1 MKRRVSKVAGN
12 RKSVNRIKGGAVPE
26 GSSSGA
32 EMEDCCRARRANY
45 RTLASTL
52 VAILPLLCHGL
63 SGQLLAADAAK
74 LVIPD
79 HTPVELQL
87 TRTISSAHARSG
99 DRLDFRVT
107 KDVTVD
113 GFTIIRAGTVARGSV
128 TQVRGKRLLGLGGKL
143 VIKLQSVELI
153 TGEQVRLSAYKEI
166 KGKSHWIRMA
176 AGMALTSLFYMPA
189 APVFL
194 LSRGDN
200 STALKNTEVTAYVD
214 GDSSVPSAN
223 LPSARANPSEL
234 KEMSDFL
241 PARVLDGEGREGD
254 MLNLI
259 LVAQKEDLE
268 RAFEQAGW
276 VNVDKSKP
284 AVIFWHMLCQRTH
297 YTKLPMARYYV
308 FGRVQD
314 YSYAMPDPA
323 SILTR
328 RHHLRIWRTDYEV
341 AGKPV
346 WVGAATHDVAIVI
359 DKRRV
364 RFDHRIDPQVD
375 AERDFIASNLAQT
388 LLVTHKEY
396 LARADPVFEA
406 QTTRGQTYYSDSRML
421 LLELRN
427 MELGGPGPVGD
438 VSPSAESAAAGL
450 SAILLDEPLSG
461 TRSGPAT
468 H

>member
-1 MKRRVSKVAGN
+1 MQKRCPTS
-12 RKSVNRIKGGAVPE
+12 
-26 GSSSGA
+26 
-32 EMEDCCRARRANY
+32 RANH
-45 RTLASTL
+45 RTFTALFVFLFS
-52 VAILPLLCHGL
+52 LPHGL
-63 SGQLLAADAAK
+63 FSQSLAVGPPR

-79 HTPVELQL
+79 HTPVKLRLAE
-87 TRTISSAHARSG
+87 TISSAHARSG
-99 DRLDFRVT
+99 ERLDFIVT
-107 KDVTVD
+107 KDVTV
-113 GFTIIRAGTVARGSV
+113 GGLTIIRAGAVARGSV
-128 TQVRGKRLLGLGGKL
+128 FEVRGKRFLGIGGK
-143 VIKLQSVELI
+143 VGIKLHSVALI
-153 TGEQVRLSAYKEI
+153 TGEKVRLRASKEI

-176 AGMALTSLFYMPA
+176 AEMALTSLFYMPA

-194 LSRGDN
+194 LSRGDD
-200 STALKNTEVTAYVD
+200 SSVLKGTEVTAYID

-223 LPSARANPSEL
+223 LPRESSSEL

-259 LVAQKEDLE
+259 LIAQKEDLE

-276 VNVDKSKP
+276 VRVDKSKP
-284 AVIFWHMLCQRTH
+284 AVIFWHLLCQRTH
-297 YTKLPMARYYV
+297 YTKLPMAKFYV

-323 SILTR
+323 SILNR

-341 AGKPV
+341 DGKPV

-375 AERDFIASNLAQT
+375 TERDFIAGNLAQT

-396 LARADPVFEA
+396 LASADPVFEA

-421 LLELRN
+421 LLELDQVK
-427 MELGGPGPVGD
+427 PG
-438 VSPSAESAAAGL
+438 SPSLLGDNSSPASGSAAGIIA
-450 SAILLDEPLSG
+450 
-461 TRSGPAT
+461 R
-468 H
+468 

>member
-1 MKRRVSKVAGN
+1 MSKFPLRPNKMQKRCPTS
-12 RKSVNRIKGGAVPE
+12 
-26 GSSSGA
+26 
-32 EMEDCCRARRANY
+32 RANH
-45 RTLASTL
+45 RTFTALFVFLFS
-52 VAILPLLCHGL
+52 LPHGL
-63 SGQLLAADAAK
+63 FSQSLAVGPPT

-79 HTPVELQL
+79 HTPVELRL
-87 TRTISSAHARSG
+87 TKTISSAHARSG
-99 DRLDFRVT
+99 DRLDFIVA
-107 KDVTVD
+107 KDVNVE
-113 GFTIIRAGTVARGSV
+113 GFTIVRAGAVARGSV
-128 TQVRGKRLLGLGGKL
+128 FGVKGKRFLGLGGKL
-143 VIKLQSVELI
+143 IIKLQSVELI
-153 TGEQVRLSAYKEI
+153 SGEHVRLSAYKEI

-176 AGMALTSLFYMPA
+176 AEMALTSLFYMPA

-194 LSRGDN
+194 LSRGDD
-200 STALKNTEVTAYVD
+200 SSVLKNTEVTAYVD

-223 LPSARANPSEL
+223 LPSARENPSEL

-259 LVAQKEDLE
+259 LIAQKEDLE

-276 VNVDKSKP
+276 VRVDKSKP

-308 FGRVQD
+308 FGRAQD

-341 AGKPV
+341 DGKPI

-359 DKRRV
+359 DKRRF

-375 AERDFIASNLAQT
+375 AERDFIAGNLAQT
-388 LLVTHKEY
+388 LLVTHKGY
-396 LARADPVFEA
+396 LASADPVFEA

-421 LLELRN
+421 LLELDQVKPGSPGL
-427 MELGGPGPVGD
+427 LGNNSSS
-438 VSPSAESAAAGL
+438 VSGSPAGIM
-450 SAILLDEPLSG
+450 A
-461 TRSGPAT
+461 RY
-468 H
+468 

>member
-1 MKRRVSKVAGN
+1 MPEESPSAAAVEARR
-12 RKSVNRIKGGAVPE
+12 RTH
-26 GSSSGA
+26 
-32 EMEDCCRARRANY
+32 RANY
-45 RTLASTL
+45 RALASAF
-52 VAILPLLCHGL
+52 VAALLLLCQGL
-63 SGQLLAADAAK
+63 FRQALAVGPAR
-74 LVIPD
+74 LIIPD
-79 HTPVELQL
+79 HTPVELRL
-87 TRTISSAHARSG
+87 TKTISSAHARSG
-99 DRLDFRVT
+99 DPLDFIVA
-107 KDVTVD
+107 KDVTVE
-113 GFTIIRAGTVARGSV
+113 GFTIIRAGAVARGSV
-128 TQVRGKRLLGLGGKL
+128 SEVRGKRFLGFGGKL
-143 VIKLQSVELI
+143 IIRLQSVELI
-153 TGEQVRLSAYKEI
+153 TGEHVRLRAYKEI

-176 AGMALTSLFYMPA
+176 AEMALTSLFYMPA

-194 LSRGDN
+194 LSRGDDSN
-200 STALKNTEVTAYVD
+200 VLKNTEVTAYID

-223 LPSARANPSEL
+223 LPRESPSEL

-259 LVAQKEDLE
+259 LIAQKEDLE

-276 VNVDKSKP
+276 VRVDKSKP

-297 YTKLPMARYYV
+297 YTKLPMASFYV

-323 SILTR
+323 SILNR

-341 AGKPV
+341 DGKPV

-388 LLVTHKEY
+388 LLLTHEEY
-396 LARADPVFEA
+396 LTSADPVFEA
-406 QTTRGQTYYSDSRML
+406 QTTRGQTYYSDSRIL
-421 LLELRN
+421 LLELRE
-427 MELGGPGPVGD
+427 MKLGNPRPLVE
-438 VSPSAESAAAGL
+438 VSPALEGTA
-450 SAILLDEPLSG
+450 
-461 TRSGPAT
+461 TRSDAMLLQANR
-468 H
+468 

>member
-1 MKRRVSKVAGN
+1 
-12 RKSVNRIKGGAVPE
+12 
-26 GSSSGA
+26 
-32 EMEDCCRARRANY
+32 
-45 RTLASTL
+45 L
-52 VAILPLLCHGL
+52 VA
-63 SGQLLAADAAK
+63 ADPAK

-99 DRLDFRVT
+99 DRLDFTVT

-113 GFTIIRAGTVARGSV
+113 GFTIIRAGAVARGSV
-128 TQVRGKRLLGLGGKL
+128 SEVRGKRFLGLGGKL
-143 VIKLQSVELI
+143 AIKLQSVELI
-153 TGEQVRLSAYKEI
+153 TGEHVRLRAYKEI
-166 KGKSHWIRMA
+166 KGGSHWIRMA

-194 LSRGDN
+194 LSRGED
-200 STALKNTEVTAYVD
+200 SSVLKNTEVTAYID

-223 LPSARANPSEL
+223 LPSARENPSEL

-259 LVAQKEDLE
+259 LIAQKEDLE

-276 VNVDKSKP
+276 VRVDKVQP
-284 AVIFWHMLCQRTH
+284 AVIFWHLLCQRTH

-328 RHHLRIWRTDYEV
+328 RHHLRIWKTDYDV
-341 AGKPV
+341 DGKPI

-375 AERDFIASNLAQT
+375 AERDFIAGNLAQT
-388 LLVTHKEY
+388 LLVARKEY
-396 LARADPVFEA
+396 LASEDPVFEA
-406 QTTRGQTYYSDSRML
+406 HTTRGQVYYSDSRLL
-421 LLELRN
+421 LLELGE
-427 MELGGPGPVGD
+427 MKLG
-438 VSPSAESAAAGL
+438 SPRPLVQVPPALEGTATGSN
-450 SAILLDEPLSG
+450 AILLQAS
-461 TRSGPAT
+461 R
-468 H
+468 

>member
-1 MKRRVSKVAGN
+1 MERR
-12 RKSVNRIKGGAVPE
+12 
-26 GSSSGA
+26 
-32 EMEDCCRARRANY
+32 CRTRRANC

-52 VAILPLLCHGL
+52 VVILLLQCQGL
-63 SGQLLAADAAK
+63 FDQVLAAGPPR

-79 HTPVELQL
+79 HTPVKLLLAE
-87 TRTISSAHARSG
+87 TISSAHARRG
-99 DRLDFRVT
+99 DRLDFIVE
-107 KDVTVD
+107 KDVTVG
-113 GFTIIRAGTVARGSV
+113 GFTIIRAGAVARGSV
-128 TQVRGKRLLGLGGKL
+128 IEVRGKRLLGLGGKL
-143 VIKLQSVELI
+143 VFKLQSVGLI
-153 TGEQVRLSAYKEI
+153 SGEQVRLSGFKEI
-166 KGKSHWIRMA
+166 KGSSHWIRMA
-176 AGMALTSLFYMPA
+176 AEMALTSLFYMPA
-189 APVFL
+189 SPVFL
-194 LSRGDN
+194 LSRGDDSN
-200 STALKNTEVTAYVD
+200 ALKSTEVTAYID
-214 GDSSVPSAN
+214 GDSSVQSVN
-223 LPSARANPSEL
+223 LPSARESSSEL
-234 KEMSDFL
+234 KEMSDLL

-259 LVAQKEDLE
+259 LIAQKEDLE

-276 VNVDKSKP
+276 VRVDKPKP
-284 AVIFWHMLCQRTH
+284 AVIFWHLLCQRTH

-396 LARADPVFEA
+396 LASADPVFEA
-406 QTTRGQTYYSDSRML
+406 QTTRGQTYHSDSRML
-421 LLELRN
+421 LLELRD

-438 VSPSAESAAAGL
+438 LSPSAGGAAAGPD
-450 SAILLDEPLSG
+450 AIWLHG
-461 TRSGPAT
+461 NR
-468 H
+468 

>member
-1 MKRRVSKVAGN
+1 MSKFPLSPNKMQKRCPAS
-12 RKSVNRIKGGAVPE
+12 
-26 GSSSGA
+26 
-32 EMEDCCRARRANY
+32 RANH
-45 RTLASTL
+45 RTFTALFVFLFS
-52 VAILPLLCHGL
+52 LPHGL
-63 SGQLLAADAAK
+63 FSQSLAVNPAR

-79 HTPVELQL
+79 HTPVKLRLAQ
-87 TRTISSAHARSG
+87 TISSAHARSG
-99 DRLDFRVT
+99 ECLDFIVA
-107 KDVTVD
+107 KDVTV
-113 GFTIIRAGTVARGSV
+113 GGLTIIRAGAVARGSV
-128 TQVRGKRLLGLGGKL
+128 FEVRGKRFLGIGGK
-143 VIKLQSVELI
+143 VGIKLHSVALI
-153 TGEQVRLSAYKEI
+153 TGEKVRLHASKEI
-166 KGKSHWIRMA
+166 KGRSHWVRMA
-176 AGMALTSLFYMPA
+176 VGMALTSLFYMPA

-194 LSRGDN
+194 LSRGDD
-200 STALKNTEVTAYVD
+200 SSVLKGTEVTAYID

-223 LPSARANPSEL
+223 LPSASESSSEL
-234 KEMSDFL
+234 NEMIDFL

-254 MLNLI
+254 IMNLI
-259 LVAQKEDLE
+259 LIAQKEDLE

-276 VNVDKSKP
+276 VRVDKSKP

-341 AGKPV
+341 DGKPI

-375 AERDFIASNLAQT
+375 AERDFIAGNLAQT

-396 LARADPVFEA
+396 LASADPVFEA

-421 LLELRN
+421 LLELN
-427 MELGGPGPVGD
+427 QVKPGSPGLVGD
-438 VSPSAESAAAGL
+438 NSSPASGSAAGIMAQY
-450 SAILLDEPLSG
+450 
-461 TRSGPAT
+461 
-468 H
+468 